1 MLFMQAELHHV
12 DEEYCR
18 DAETRP
24 LGSLGIS
31 ADEERIY
38 RWLLTHSGASISN
51 IAKALATSPAKTQ
64 RFVDMVESKG
74 LVTHTPE
81 RPRRYIPASPD
92 IALKALSLHRQEEL
106 KRVDGVIRD
115 LQALAV
121 TQRQGQQEQIVEL
134 LTSREAEAQILGQM
148 HKGAKSEFITF
159 IRMPLRVSQLNVP
172 VEQDHQSQ
180 REAQSRGVRYKSII
194 DAECL
199 ELPEVL
205 QSIRLDIDAGEE
217 VRVCSNLPFKLVLV
231 DSRLALIPLNLQ
243 LTDGPSLLVRSSAL
257 LDALHTLFEVLW
269 QQAAPISFT
278 LEGTMR
284 RGETD
289 SWLNNEAQNL
299 MSLLAAGL
307 NDKNI
312 AHELGVTT
320 RTLQRRITALMRN
333 LDARTRFQLG
343 WLCALHLF
351 ASDVL
356 SGIRESPEK

>member
-1 MLFMQAELHHV
+1 M

-18 DAETRP
+18 DAESRP
-24 LGSLGIS
+24 LGILGIS
-31 ADEERIY
+31 EDEEHIY
-38 RWLLTHSGASISN
+38 RWLLTHSGASISD
-51 IAKALATSPAKTQ
+51 IATAIATSPAKAQ
-64 RFVDMVESKG
+64 RLVDVVEAKG

-92 IALKALSLHRQEEL
+92 IALKALSLHRQQEL
-106 KRVDGVIRD
+106 KRVDGVIQD
-115 LQALAV
+115 LQALAI

-134 LTSREAEAQILGQM
+134 LTSREAEAQVLGQM
-148 HKGAKSEFITF
+148 HKGAKSEFITL
-159 IRMPLRVSQLNVP
+159 IRMPLRVSQLDVP
-172 VEQDHQSQ
+172 VEQDRQFQ
-180 REAQSRGVRYKSII
+180 REAQTRGVLYKSII

-205 QSIRLDIDAGEE
+205 QSMRQDIEAGEE
-217 VRVCSNLPFKLVLV
+217 VRVCSNLPFKRVLV
-231 DSRLALIPLNLQ
+231 DSRLALIPLNLR

-257 LDALHTLFEVLW
+257 LDALHTLFEILW

-278 LEGTMR
+278 REGTMK
-284 RGETD
+284 RGDPD
-289 SWLNNEAQNL
+289 SWLSNEARNL

-320 RTLQRRITALMRN
+320 RTLQRRVTALMQT

-343 WLCALHLF
+343 WLGALHLF

-356 SGIRESPEK
+356 SGIQDSPDK